1 MHVDSQ
7 GGGAAAAPPAR
18 EGAAVR
24 RMAERRY
31 LVTGHAEALAALAN
45 PHLANDPLN
54 GVESHPDI
62 ASLPVAGQRRGTSM
76 QLCDAPQHNRLRR
89 AVAAALSQRSYAPQ
103 LDQMKRRADEHF
115 DELLSRGGGD
125 LVADFVLPVV
135 FDTICDLLGIPEVD
149 RAAVHRWS
157 DDSTLLDPDVSS
169 VGGRALDEYVATL
182 LAAKSKSPAEDLCS
196 ALAAARGDG
205 QLTDAEAIG
214 TASLMVVAGYETMVS
229 FLSTSALTFLTA
241 PRLGRMLSQRPAL
254 MPTALEELLRYITPT
269 RASWTRFATEDV
281 RIGDTVIPHGSTVVV
296 DFASANRDPERF
308 DAAER
313 FDPTRTDN
321 KHMAF
326 GHGAH
331 YCPGAGMARRQSSIV
346 FDALLPRLHRI
357 TLSAPGAELAWH
369 QNRFSRRPASLPV
382 SVVEEVEAGR

>member
-1 MHVDSQ
+1 MTEAYVS
-7 GGGAAAAPPAR
+7 
-18 EGAAVR
+18 AVR

-31 LVTGHAEALAALAN
+31 LVTGHAEALAALSN

-103 LDQMKRRADEHF
+103 LGQMKRRADECF

-135 FDTICDLLGIPEVD
+135 FETICDLLGIPAAD
-149 RAAVHRWS
+149 RVAVHRWS
-157 DDSTLLDPDVSS
+157 DDSTLLDPDVSTI
-169 VGGRALDEYVATL
+169 GGNALDDYIATL

-196 ALAAARGDG
+196 ALAAARDEG

-214 TASLMVVAGYETMVS
+214 TTSLMVVAGYETMVS
-229 FLSTSALTFLTA
+229 FLSASALTFLTA
-241 PRLGRMLSQRPAL
+241 PRLGRMLSRRPAL

-269 RASWTRFATEDV
+269 RASWTRFATGDV
-281 RIGDTVIPHGSTVVV
+281 QIGDTVIPQGSTVVV
-296 DFASANRDPERF
+296 DFASANRDPARF

-313 FDPTRTDN
+313 FDPMRTDN

-331 YCPGAGMARRQSSIV
+331 YCPGAGMARRQSSIA
-346 FDALLPRLHRI
+346 FDALLPRLHLI
-357 TLSAPGAELAWH
+357 TLSVPGGELAWH
-369 QNRFSRRPASLPV
+369 RNRFSRRPASLPV
-382 SVVEEVEAGR
+382 SVVEEAEARR